1 MDRANLCDFMRAPP
15 PALTHTPEPRN
26 RARRVNRTYDN
37 AHLNVRNVTPAPS
50 GPSHG
55 ARGTGPVRACGVR
68 SPSNITPT
76 ENSSTVCAARDSAT
90 GPSQT
95 HDPRAPPKCI
105 LLFSA
110 VGTFNCG
117 RSTPQCGC
125 QSMQVHL
132 SRRLGPRRVQSPIRL
147 AHSSGGGSS
156 PSATAAAFFA
166 CCASRIAIA
175 PPEGTKT
182 TVDHRL

>member
-1 MDRANLCDFMRAPP
+1 MTALIYAISCDAAPPRALVTHRTTVHAVSRAPGGP
-15 PALTHTPEPRN
+15 GRAGTVRAAAALHGSRAGRAHRPHTPRSVK
-26 RARRVNRTYDN
+26 ASGQQRV
-37 AHLNVRNVTPAPS
+37 
-50 GPSHG
+50 
-55 ARGTGPVRACGVR
+55 
-68 SPSNITPT
+68 
-76 ENSSTVCAARDSAT
+76 VCAFEWHHFRHSIAEHSIAA
-90 GPSQT
+90 G
-95 HDPRAPPKCI
+95 
-105 LLFSA
+105 
-110 VGTFNCG
+110 
-117 RSTPQCGC
+117 TPQCGC

-175 PPEGTKT
+175 PLEGTKT

>member
-1 MDRANLCDFMRAPP
+1 MRFHARAP
-15 PALTHTPEPRN
+15 PALTHTRTTQS
-26 RARRVNRTYDN
+26 ARRVNRTYDN

-50 GPSHG
+50 APDVGPHT
-55 ARGTGPVRACGVR
+55 TGPGVR
-68 SPSNITPT
+68 GALAVEYVTPT
-76 ENSSTVCAARDSAT
+76 EHSLTVCAARDSAT

>member
-1 MDRANLCDFMRAPP
+1 MRFHARAPP
-15 PALTHTPEPRN
+15 ALSHTHPNHAIGTPGQSHIRQCAFKREKCY
-26 RARRVNRTYDN
+26 ARTIRTGRV
-37 AHLNVRNVTPAPS
+37 
-50 GPSHG
+50 GPHT
-55 ARGTGPVRACGVR
+55 TGPGVR
-68 SPSNITPT
+68 GALAVEYVTPT
-76 ENSSTVCAARDSAT
+76 EHSLTVCAARDSAT

-182 TVDHRL
+182 TVDHSL

>member
-1 MDRANLCDFMRAPP
+1 MRFHARAP
-15 PALTHTPEPRN
+15 PALTHTRTTQS
-26 RARRVNRTYDN
+26 ARRVNRTYDN

-50 GPSHG
+50 APDGAAQDRSG
-55 ARGTGPVRACGVR
+55 RARGAL
-68 SPSNITPT
+68 SPSNITPHGT
-76 ENSSTVCAARDSAT
+76 EHSLTVCAARDSAT

>member
-1 MDRANLCDFMRAPP
+1 MRFHARAP
-15 PALTHTPEPRN
+15 PALTHTRTTQS
-26 RARRVNRTYDN
+26 ARRVNRTYDN

-50 GPSHG
+50 APGG
-55 ARGTGPVRACGVR
+55 WGRTRPVRACGVR
-68 SPSNITPT
+68 SPSNTSHPQST
-76 ENSSTVCAARDSAT
+76 VMTVCAARDSAT

-182 TVDHRL
+182 TVDPRL